1 MLGNYVL
8 RLILTNPNPFW
19 KTIFLGGGGDG
30 EVVWGRVGVT
40 SSISHFFLHMT
51 KLFSFKKLKKMV
63 IKYLGCG
70 FSMEEETSQ
79 GHSSGC

>member
-1 MLGNYVL
+1 M
-8 RLILTNPNPFW
+8 
-19 KTIFLGGGGDG
+19 
-30 EVVWGRVGVT
+30 WGRLGVT
-40 SSISHFFLHMT
+40 SSISPLFFSHMT
-51 KLFSFKKLKKMV
+51 KLFSFKKLKKPV

>member
-1 MLGNYVL
+1 M
-8 RLILTNPNPFW
+8 
-19 KTIFLGGGGDG
+19 
-30 EVVWGRVGVT
+30 WGRLGVT
-40 SSISHFFLHMT
+40 SSISPLFFSHMT
-51 KLFSFKKLKKMV
+51 KLFSFKKLKKSV